1 MLMTVYCKD
10 SINYRYNCP
19 NILFFSDNN
28 IYLVGFFSLETTE
41 DKAKKN
47 QSPPSHETAPVLT
60 NGEEEAHTKADAA
73 QQSSQSTDEPA
84 TASENVDMKLEEGS
98 EVAVSEG
105 EPDLVLNV
113 SISNEEEE
121 GTLVM
126 RAERV
131 NVTDEGDDVHEHPTT
146 QGEQPKTLQS
156 EETSLPLSRA
166 DQAGGEPVEEA
177 MKTEAAPKMV
187 TQPEK
192 NEATEPTTE
201 AQPATAGGNLED
213 DVKTNAEGQDKI
225 LEDPTSVQVQPPA
238 SALEGTP
245 VSSVPVYCQSTLA
258 PEPQAEGAAAAS
270 SEGAETAVK
279 DQDPVPLL
287 GQFQEVPLA
296 DAQENQKSEVGPEE
310 QEPLLSPSE
319 APNSHSEPE
328 AANISSSTETRSPNR
343 AEQGEETEA
352 RKRKTCQCCSVM

>member
-1 MLMTVYCKD
+1 
-10 SINYRYNCP
+10 
-19 NILFFSDNN
+19 
-28 IYLVGFFSLETTE
+28 
-41 DKAKKN
+41 
-47 QSPPSHETAPVLT
+47 
-60 NGEEEAHTKADAA
+60 
-73 QQSSQSTDEPA
+73 
-84 TASENVDMKLEEGS
+84 MKLEEGS
-98 EVAVSEG
+98 KVAVSEG
-105 EPDLVLNV
+105 EPDLVPNV
-113 SISNEEEE
+113 SIGEEEEE

-131 NVTDEGDDVHEHPTT
+131 NVTDEGDDVPEDVTT
-146 QGEQPKTLQS
+146 QGEQLKTLQS
-156 EETSLPLSRA
+156 EDTSLPLSKT
-166 DQAGGEPVEEA
+166 DQSGGEPVEEV
-177 MKTEAAPKMV
+177 METEEAPKMV

-192 NEATEPTTE
+192 NEATEPTIE
-201 AQPATAGGNLED
+201 AQPATADGNLED
-213 DVKTNAEGQDKI
+213 DVKTNAEGQDNR

-245 VSSVPVYCQSTLA
+245 VSSVPVYCQSALT

-270 SEGAETAVK
+270 SEEAEAAV
-279 DQDPVPLL
+279 QDPGPLL

-296 DAQENQKSEVGPEE
+296 DLQETQKSEVGPEE

-328 AANISSSTETRSPNR
+328 AANISSNTETRGPNK